1 MKYKMICIIFYF
13 MNLYFYRR
21 ETVTKFDHQMAFKL
35 LRNNPIDSNSNS
47 GIYTY
52 TETYVCTFKSVN
64 HTMIPFILKVLAKY
78 KTNYSNVPYQN
89 LQDCD
94 RLDNSNPNLLS
105 KGQGLILFPGKY
117 IDLDLKHRAETQGK
131 EKRITT

>member
-1 MKYKMICIIFYF
+1 MYVYMYKSI
-13 MNLYFYRR
+13 
-21 ETVTKFDHQMAFKL
+21 
-35 LRNNPIDSNSNS
+35 
-47 GIYTY
+47 
-52 TETYVCTFKSVN
+52 N
-64 HTMIPFILKVLAKY
+64 HTMVPLILKVLAKY
-78 KTNYSNVPYQN
+78 KTNYSNFPYQN

-117 IDLDLKHRAETQGK
+117 TDLDLKHRAETQGK